1 MTSCSASSSSSS
13 SSSPSSSLPLC
24 SATSS
29 IKAHFLRVAIF
40 CRLQCVQATS
50 CRHLLHYIY
59 NLLEFFTLLNF
70 QLHVAALAGMCVVPL
85 LTIGY
90 LVTLAQHMKHEIFDL
105 ALFLSEN
112 QSYLLCPYYST
123 RFY

>member
-1 MTSCSASSSSSS
+1 MCTRYVLSTF
-13 SSSPSSSLPLC
+13 
-24 SATSS
+24 AT
-29 IKAHFLRVAIF
+29 L
-40 CRLQCVQATS
+40 
-50 CRHLLHYIY
+50 YIY

-112 QSYLLCPYYST
+112 QSYCCAHIILRDSIDQ
-123 RFY
+123 R